1 MAKIKTVQGTIDDVI
16 LATAKNLARIVMTE
30 AKLHIDKEGY
40 KSIDCLTDEGVKR
53 CAVLGRAL
61 TAFAEEFTKDDIDNP
76 ICKILVSETMDD
88 VLAKCKD
95 VDASDLNINEDD
107 VDEEYVTN
115 PNHIDPMFG

>member
-1 MAKIKTVQGTIDDVI
+1 MAKVKAVQGTIDDVI
-16 LATAKNLARIVMTE
+16 LAAAKNLARIVMTE
-30 AKLHIDKEGY
+30 AKLHIDKEGFE
-40 KSIDCLTDEGVKR
+40 CLEPLTDEGVKR

-61 TAFAEEFTKDDIDNP
+61 TAFAEEFNKDDSNNP

-95 VDASDLNINEDD
+95 VDASDLNIDEDD
-107 VDEEYVTN
+107 VDEEYIAD